1 MILALSELRLVS
13 PVTTL
18 RSALVEDVDV
28 ALDFTVF
35 KGSCP
40 SLDLRLRLCWPR
52 KSFREGVHGPA
63 APLEAVEVR
72 PRPLLARD
80 VARSLS

>member
-28 ALDFTVF
+28 ALDLSV
-35 KGSCP
+35 SARPRP
-40 SLDLRLRLCWPR
+40 SLALLRRLRRPR
-52 KSFREGVHGPA
+52 EAFRESVHRSA
-63 APLEAVEVR
+63 SSLEAVV
-72 PRPLLARD
+72 
-80 VARSLS
+80 V